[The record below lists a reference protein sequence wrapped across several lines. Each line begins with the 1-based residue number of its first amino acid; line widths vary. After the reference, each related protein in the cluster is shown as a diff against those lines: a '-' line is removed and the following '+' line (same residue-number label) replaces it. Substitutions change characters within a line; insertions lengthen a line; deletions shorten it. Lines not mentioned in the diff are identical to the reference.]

1 MLLGPGHHPLRRY
14 LFGQR
19 PRTCVVR
26 QDFAGPFGAERGQQL
41 VKANSAMTVGI
52 FVGAVA
58 ERNHPVGYAREIR
71 LLTFKTAEQRL
82 RVVGDIALPVGGRAN
97 QEGAA
102 TPKDADVEAVHRP
115 DRRLMASHL
124 QRLLHLLGHHLGR
137 AGHGTHQDRDVAA
150 HVCVPTQ
157 ALLYVRLRK
166 YNAFTVSR
174 KRDIVHVEVNETAET
189 SAAAISAG
197 ADPGSQ
203 SDYLRL
209 LGERVRQ
216 MRARRG
222 MTRKILA
229 RDSGVSERYLAQL
242 ESGRGNVSILLLRQI
257 AQALDTPL
265 QALVLDGPEPPVDLV
280 HTTEFLRRLPA
291 TELIEARRLLV
302 EHFGGVDLHARRGRI
317 ALVGLRGAGKSTLGA
332 MLADRLEAPFLEL
345 DRLIEQESGVSLSVI
360 FDLYGQSGFRRLERR
375 VLDQV
380 IERYPRFVLATGGSL
395 VSEPATFE
403 RLLTMCFTVWL
414 RATPEEHMQRVI
426 AQGDMR
432 PMADNRESMSDL
444 RRILDVREPLYRK
457 ADATINTSCSSVE
470 EKLEALTHELLT

>member
-1 MLLGPGHHPLRRY
+1 
-14 LFGQR
+14 
-19 PRTCVVR
+19 
-26 QDFAGPFGAERGQQL
+26 
-41 VKANSAMTVGI
+41 
-52 FVGAVA
+52 
-58 ERNHPVGYAREIR
+58 
-71 LLTFKTAEQRL
+71 
-82 RVVGDIALPVGGRAN
+82 
-97 QEGAA
+97 
-102 TPKDADVEAVHRP
+102 
-115 DRRLMASHL
+115 
-124 QRLLHLLGHHLGR
+124 
-137 AGHGTHQDRDVAA
+137 
-150 HVCVPTQ
+150 
-157 ALLYVRLRK
+157 
-166 YNAFTVSR
+166 
-174 KRDIVHVEVNETAET
+174 
-189 SAAAISAG
+189 
-197 ADPGSQ
+197 
-203 SDYLRL
+203 
-209 LGERVRQ
+209 
-216 MRARRG
+216 

-242 ESGRGNVSILLLRQI
+242 ETGQGNVSILLLRQI

-291 TELIEARRLLV
+291 TELIAARRLLV
-302 EHFGGVDLHARRGRI
+302 EHFGGVDLEARRGRI
-317 ALVGLRGAGKSTLGA
+317 ALIGLRGAGKSTLGA
-332 MLADRLEAPFLEL
+332 MLADRLEMPFLEL

-375 VLDQV
+375 VLDQI

-457 ADATINTSCSSVE
+457 ADATINTSGGTVKESM
-470 EKLEALTHELLT
+470 ELLTLAVQDG

>member
-1 MLLGPGHHPLRRY
+1 
-14 LFGQR
+14 
-19 PRTCVVR
+19 
-26 QDFAGPFGAERGQQL
+26 
-41 VKANSAMTVGI
+41 
-52 FVGAVA
+52 
-58 ERNHPVGYAREIR
+58 
-71 LLTFKTAEQRL
+71 
-82 RVVGDIALPVGGRAN
+82 
-97 QEGAA
+97 
-102 TPKDADVEAVHRP
+102 VE
-115 DRRLMASHL
+115 
-124 QRLLHLLGHHLGR
+124 
-137 AGHGTHQDRDVAA
+137 
-150 HVCVPTQ
+150 
-157 ALLYVRLRK
+157 
-166 YNAFTVSR
+166 
-174 KRDIVHVEVNETAET
+174 NETAES

-197 ADPGSQ
+197 AGPGCE

-209 LGERVRQ
+209 LGERVRE

-229 RDSGVSERYLAQL
+229 HDSGVSERYLAQL
-242 ESGRGNVSILLLRQI
+242 ESGQGNISILLLRQI

-265 QALVLDGPEPPVDLV
+265 QALVLDGPEPPVDLL

-291 TELIEARRLLV
+291 AELVEARRLLV
-302 EHFGGVDLHARRGRI
+302 EHFGGVDLDARRGRI

-332 MLADRLEAPFLEL
+332 ILADRLEAPFLEL
-345 DRLIEQESGVSLSVI
+345 DRLIEQESGVSLSVL

-414 RATPEEHMQRVI
+414 RATPEQHMQRVI

-457 ADATINTSCSSVE
+457 ADATIDTSGGPVE
-470 EKLEALTHELLT
+470 ETAEKLAQACSLGRQP

>member
-1 MLLGPGHHPLRRY
+1 
-14 LFGQR
+14 
-19 PRTCVVR
+19 
-26 QDFAGPFGAERGQQL
+26 
-41 VKANSAMTVGI
+41 
-52 FVGAVA
+52 
-58 ERNHPVGYAREIR
+58 
-71 LLTFKTAEQRL
+71 
-82 RVVGDIALPVGGRAN
+82 
-97 QEGAA
+97 
-102 TPKDADVEAVHRP
+102 
-115 DRRLMASHL
+115 
-124 QRLLHLLGHHLGR
+124 
-137 AGHGTHQDRDVAA
+137 
-150 HVCVPTQ
+150 
-157 ALLYVRLRK
+157 
-166 YNAFTVSR
+166 
-174 KRDIVHVEVNETAET
+174 VHVEENETAEN

-197 ADPGSQ
+197 VDPDSE
-203 SDYLRL
+203 SDYLKL
-209 LGERVRQ
+209 LGERVRET
-216 MRARRG
+216 RARRG

-242 ESGRGNVSILLLRQI
+242 ETGQGNVSILLLRQI

-291 TELIEARRLLV
+291 TELIAARRLLV
-302 EHFGGVDLHARRGRI
+302 EHFGGVDLEARRGRI
-317 ALVGLRGAGKSTLGA
+317 ALIGLRGAGKSTLGA
-332 MLADRLEAPFLEL
+332 MLADRLEMPFLEL

-375 VLDQV
+375 VLDQI

-457 ADATINTSCSSVE
+457 ADATINTSGGTVKESM
-470 EKLEALTHELLT
+470 ELLTLAVQDG